1 MGRKRHT
8 PEQIITALR
17 EAEVDLTRGKSVKL
31 MSRELGITEQ
41 TYYRWR
47 REYGGMK
54 VSQARRLK
62 ELERENGRLKRAVA
76 DLTLDKLILEEAA
89 KGNF

>member
-17 EAEVDLTRGKSVKL
+17 EAEVDLARGKSVKL
-31 MSRELGITEQ
+31 MSRELGITAQ

-76 DLTLDKLILEEAA
+76 DLTLDKLIVEEAA